1 MRADTQN
8 WIATAEYDLETARHM
23 LATGRY
29 LYVVFLCHLAL
40 EKMLK
45 AHVAAHSARLSRI
58 NSPRLSEADRG
69 GASMAEATP
78 QLTDVIQRFCE
89 ELRRMGIVCERVL
102 LFGSRAK
109 GAASEG
115 SDIDLFVVSSDW
127 ARYNQ
132 RERLEM
138 LGVAAARL
146 LEPIQARG
154 VTPEEI
160 ATHQL
165 TPLWEQVLQEQAIVI
180 A

>member
-1 MRADTQN
+1 
-8 WIATAEYDLETARHM
+8 
-23 LATGRY
+23 
-29 LYVVFLCHLAL
+29 
-40 EKMLK
+40 
-45 AHVAAHSARLSRI
+45 
-58 NSPRLSEADRG
+58 
-69 GASMAEATP
+69 MAEATP

>member
-1 MRADTQN
+1 
-8 WIATAEYDLETARHM
+8 
-23 LATGRY
+23 
-29 LYVVFLCHLAL
+29 
-40 EKMLK
+40 
-45 AHVAAHSARLSRI
+45 
-58 NSPRLSEADRG
+58 
-69 GASMAEATP
+69 MAETTSE
-78 QLTDVIQRFCE
+78 LTGVIQRFCE
-89 ELRRMGIVCERVL
+89 ELRKMGIACERVL
-102 LFGSRAK
+102 LFGSQAK

-115 SDIDLFVVSSDW
+115 SDIDLFVISPDW

-154 VTPEEI
+154 LTPEEI